1 MLIMIFLE
9 IFIYKRLQKNGMI
22 LPISLLLKDWVNSIN
37 SHKPI
42 SPTLLDG
49 FRVQEVLDASHASV
63 LQARK
68 ISIPTR

>member
-1 MLIMIFLE
+1 
-9 IFIYKRLQKNGMI
+9 MI

-42 SPTLLDG
+42 SPPSLDG